1 MSVRLALCV
10 SLLAGWASG
19 RAEIT
24 APGWSDADSR
34 AILEQTLEV
43 TLAPDL
49 SGLRPAESAALGPL
63 LKAGA
68 QVQDI
73 YEDQKHPQALAARAR
88 LRQAHA
94 QAPGE
99 RTEALL
105 RLYRLAKG
113 PVITNPQNERV
124 AFLDVDAE
132 TPGRN
137 VYPSGMTRDVF
148 REAAA
153 ARPGLLFPRGSVR
166 RTGSPAQAADRRALA
181 ARPGLELLHPGLADR
196 LAGSSAGLY
205 IAPYSLVYAD
215 RVSEISALIRE
226 AAARLADVDPDL
238 AAYLRLRALDL
249 LSENYEAGDAAWVLG
264 RFGNLNVQLG
274 SYETY
279 DDTLAGIK
287 AFYGMS
293 VLVRDPVRTRELE
306 ADLGGLQDLENQLPY
321 GQHKKVRE
329 DIPVGVYNVVAD
341 FGQARGANTA
351 TILPN
356 DADHARKYGRTILLR
371 YNIMTHPALFER
383 ARARF
388 AAATAEAFHADLTAE
403 ARFRR
408 TLWHEIGHYLGVD
421 RTHDGR
427 PLGEALGEYADLLE
441 ELKSDLVSSF
451 SAPPLQ
457 ASGRFRDADV
467 RGIYA
472 AGVLR
477 VLQDVRPRSDQP
489 YQTMQLMKWN
499 WLLDR
504 GALDWDGESGVL
516 NIDYAAFPAA
526 VRSMLAEVLAV
537 QRAGDSERARAFVAR
552 WSAWDPDRHGRVAAR
567 IRAASPTRYTL
578 VRYAALDGAGGDNGS
593 P

>member
-1 MSVRLALCV
+1 MPVRLALC
-10 SLLAGWASG
+10 LLLFAGWTCG
-19 RAEIT
+19 RADIA
-24 APGWSDADSR
+24 APGWTDADTR

-49 SGLRPAESAALGPL
+49 SGLRPEESAALAL
-63 LKAGA
+63 LLQAGGH
-68 QVQDI
+68 VQDI
-73 YEDQKHPQALAARAR
+73 YEDQKHPQALAARDR
-88 LRQAHA
+88 LRRAHA
-94 QAPGE
+94 QAPGD
-99 RTEALL
+99 RTRALL
-105 RLYRLAKG
+105 QLYRLAKG

-124 AFLDVDAE
+124 AFLDVAAE

-137 VYPSGMTRDVF
+137 VYPAGLTREAF
-148 REAAA
+148 AEAAA
-153 ARPGLLFPRGSVR
+153 AQPALRFPRGSVR
-166 RTGSPAQAADRRALA
+166 QAGSLAQAADRRALA
-181 ARPGLELLHPGLADR
+181 ARPGLTLLHPGLAER
-196 LAGSSAGLY
+196 LAGASTGLY
-205 IAPYSLVYAD
+205 VAPYSLVYAD
-215 RVSEISALIRE
+215 RVTEIAALVRE
-226 AAARLADVDPDL
+226 AASQLAPVDPDL

-279 DDTLAGIK
+279 DDTLAGVK

-293 VLVRDPVRTRELE
+293 LLVRDPLRTRDLE

-321 GQHKKVRE
+321 ARHKKVRE
-329 DIPVGVYNVVAD
+329 DIPVGVYRVIAD

-383 ARARF
+383 ARSRF

-421 RTHDGR
+421 RTEDGR
-427 PLGEALGEYADLLE
+427 SLWEALGENADLLE

-451 SAPPLQ
+451 SAPRLQ
-457 ASGRFRDADV
+457 AAGRYGEADV

-477 VLQDVRPRSDQP
+477 VLQDVRPRPDQP
-489 YQTMQLMKWN
+489 YQTMQLMQWN
-499 WLLDR
+499 WLLDQ
-504 GALDWDGESGVL
+504 GALAWDGESGVL
-516 NIDYAAFPAA
+516 EIDYAAFPAA
-526 VRSMLAEVLAV
+526 VRSMLAEVLAI
-537 QRAGDSERARAFVAR
+537 QRGGDPQRARAFVAR
-552 WSAWDPDRHGRVAAR
+552 WSTWDPDRHGRVAAR

-578 VRYAALDGAGGDNGS
+578 MRYAALDEADGDSG
-593 P
+593 PP